1 MPNYFDYIAEEASYD
16 VATPNSVYTEMDL
29 AIAELNYYVQEGVGV
44 KILIGIGIAAAL
56 GGLIALIIKLFSNK
70 SGSSASAKTKKTKDA
85 VQQAKSA
92 GVEEIVV
99 DLQQTSESNSNNVV
113 EKATEETE
121 KVVEVANQYNSF
133 VEKYF
138 DKVATFVEDFMKKYP
153 DGEAPGGKMKDE
165 LMDFEDKILDD
176 ILEDFPKLRT
186 LLGAKLKS
194 GAKSN
199 VRKIIEGDEKTI
211 KKVEKSIE
219 KYATKINIDEA
230 IEFVNNT
237 MNQCRTLLFDGKE
250 LSKNGKR
257 LKTILE
263 KGGEG
268 QIAQEIN
275 SDRFDELTAL
285 VGSEINRAYTMISTN
300 MDAVFNGCKDALSRL
315 QTQQS

>member
-1 MPNYFDYIAEEASYD
+1 M
-16 VATPNSVYTEMDL
+16 
-29 AIAELNYYVQEGVGV
+29 
-44 KILIGIGIAAAL
+44 
-56 GGLIALIIKLFSNK
+56 
-70 SGSSASAKTKKTKDA
+70 
-85 VQQAKSA
+85 
-92 GVEEIVV
+92 
-99 DLQQTSESNSNNVV
+99 
-113 EKATEETE
+113 
-121 KVVEVANQYNSF
+121 VEVANQYNSF

-153 DGEAPGGKMKDE
+153 DGEAPGGKMEDE
-165 LMDFEDKILDD
+165 LMDFGDKILDD
-176 ILEDFPKLRT
+176 VLEDFPKLKT
-186 LLGAKLKS
+186 LLGANTKS
-194 GAKSN
+194 GAKRN
-199 VRKIIEGDEKTI
+199 VQKIIEGNEKTI
-211 KKVEKSIE
+211 KKVEGNIE
-219 KYATKINIDEA
+219 KYATKLNIDEV
-230 IEFVNNT
+230 IGFVNNT